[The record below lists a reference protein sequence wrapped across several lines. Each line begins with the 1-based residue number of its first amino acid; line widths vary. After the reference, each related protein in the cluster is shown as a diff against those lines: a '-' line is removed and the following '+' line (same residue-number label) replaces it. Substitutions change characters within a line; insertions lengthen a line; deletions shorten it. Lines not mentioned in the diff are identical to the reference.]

1 MIEDI
6 IRQASVEDKKVLIQ
20 YKKDNG
26 EVSDR
31 VIGSIVPSEKYG
43 DGYIEAFCYKRNDQ
57 RTFRIDRIMDAKII
71 DESDFVPRRM
81 VPAPLVSVTPQPHT
95 NNVME
100 IPAIEQ
106 AVVTSYNNADPKLRR
121 LCQYYLN
128 CIALENANSIST
140 PKLVNEDE
148 PQFVEINT
156 PFINSIIDEQ
166 LVGFITNNT
175 RQRKTA
181 MVGCP
186 VMVSDN
192 KIIPLLLFQVTADY
206 GVVDMS
212 ITPFVNKAIVDLFI
226 SDSEEQMQEL
236 LFIEEQLGLNND
248 NVIVDIKSVA
258 NSLKDLRPNWQWKED
273 PNPDTIEPNESI
285 SLIDEDGI
293 YNRCVLMQ
301 ADLNNYTMGLEMEL
315 NALSKISKES
325 YKDTA
330 LYQWMYAEVGE
341 ADIQTIQKE
350 ELLEILPLNTEQ
362 DDAIKHALHA
372 PLTIVTG
379 PPGTG
384 KSQVVAN
391 LIVNLAHN
399 EKNAIFSSKNNKA
412 VDVVDQRTNAL
423 GDRPIMI
430 RLGGNRDFSYIA
442 DYLRRLLHAPQP
454 TLAQQ
459 QEFNS
464 AKQRYE
470 RLLSDKARIIKQQEQ
485 VIQSSNQLTR
495 MNLEI
500 ASIKEKWNGWQNIC
514 NPKTEKRFIS
524 QLKELS
530 QSWDASR
537 KEKQSFWTKLIWIF
551 IKKDRQRIFK
561 SSLVSYNS
569 LQKEIKGQEIDAE
582 QFDDCLFTKQE
593 GILKEYRQLCDYKT
607 KLEQYNEGTTFEQLD
622 VQLAEIKKKLSS
634 AAKTLWNKWLVTCS
648 PQIPDNYRQQIS
660 SFLAN
665 LQLNDG
671 NIDSIQLA
679 YEYRTIERILTQ
691 LMPICAVTSLSARG
705 RLPFVAGCY
714 DLVIIDEASQC
725 DIASMIPLLYRAK
738 RAVIIGDPNQLKHIT
753 TMTHQQDRELVA
765 KHKVDACFSYCVH
778 SLFDLA
784 ISVGHRNDLV
794 HLRDHH
800 RSHAD
805 IIDFSN
811 KEFYNGLLRVAT
823 DYSRLKFPYGPDKSV
838 MWKNI
843 VGKTERPQAGSAYN
857 QEEINAVIEQL
868 SYLVNDN
875 YIGSIGV
882 VTPFKRQADLITSY
896 LKEKDKKLYD
906 ELVKNH
912 DFVAATAHK
921 FQGDE
926 RDVIIFSPVISN
938 NASQSTL
945 NFLGSTPNLF
955 NVAITRA
962 RASLIVIGDKAFCRN
977 SNIHYL
983 AHFADYVD
991 SLYANTG
998 VTNNVMSQLGREY
1011 PDIDTTEFV
1020 SDCEK
1025 ELYSALYDKGI
1036 KTCPQYVVDKYRID
1050 LALMENDKKLA
1061 IDVYDDQEY
1070 NSEQS
1075 YAIHLKNSRLI
1086 EIGWDVIRFM
1096 PYQLKD
1102 DMEWCLKQ
1110 IINKVDRKQI

>member
-1 MIEDI
+1 M
-6 IRQASVEDKKVLIQ
+6 
-20 YKKDNG
+20 
-26 EVSDR
+26 
-31 VIGSIVPSEKYG
+31 
-43 DGYIEAFCYKRNDQ
+43 
-57 RTFRIDRIMDAKII
+57 
-71 DESDFVPRRM
+71 
-81 VPAPLVSVTPQPHT
+81 
-95 NNVME
+95 
-100 IPAIEQ
+100 
-106 AVVTSYNNADPKLRR
+106 
-121 LCQYYLN
+121 
-128 CIALENANSIST
+128 
-140 PKLVNEDE
+140 
-148 PQFVEINT
+148 
-156 PFINSIIDEQ
+156 
-166 LVGFITNNT
+166 
-175 RQRKTA
+175 
-181 MVGCP
+181 
-186 VMVSDN
+186 
-192 KIIPLLLFQVTADY
+192 
-206 GVVDMS
+206 
-212 ITPFVNKAIVDLFI
+212 
-226 SDSEEQMQEL
+226 
-236 LFIEEQLGLNND
+236 
-248 NVIVDIKSVA
+248 
-258 NSLKDLRPNWQWKED
+258 
-273 PNPDTIEPNESI
+273 
-285 SLIDEDGI
+285 
-293 YNRCVLMQ
+293 
-301 ADLNNYTMGLEMEL
+301 
-315 NALSKISKES
+315 
-325 YKDTA
+325 
-330 LYQWMYAEVGE
+330 
-341 ADIQTIQKE
+341 
-350 ELLEILPLNTEQ
+350 LEILPLNTEQ
-362 DDAIKHALHA
+362 DDSIRHALHA

-551 IKKDRQRIFK
+551 IKKDRQRIFE

-569 LQKEIKGQEIDAE
+569 LQKEIKRQEIDAE

-607 KLEQYNEGTTFEQLD
+607 KLEQFNKGTTFEQLD

-634 AAKTLWNKWLVTCS
+634 AARTLWNKWLVTCS

-753 TMTHQQDRELVA
+753 TMTRQQDRELVA
-765 KHKVDACFSYCVH
+765 KHDVDACFSYCVH

-784 ISVGHRNDLV
+784 ISVGHQDDLV

-805 IIDFSN
+805 IIEFSN
-811 KEFYNGLLRVAT
+811 HEFYNGLLRVAT
-823 DYSRLKFPYGPDKSV
+823 DYSKLKFPYGPDKSV

-868 SYLVNDN
+868 QQ
-875 YIGSIGV
+875 
-882 VTPFKRQADLITSY
+882 PCK
-896 LKEKDKKLYD
+896 
-906 ELVKNH
+906 
-912 DFVAATAHK
+912 
-921 FQGDE
+921 
-926 RDVIIFSPVISN
+926 
-938 NASQSTL
+938 
-945 NFLGSTPNLF
+945 
-955 NVAITRA
+955 
-962 RASLIVIGDKAFCRN
+962 
-977 SNIHYL
+977 
-983 AHFADYVD
+983 
-991 SLYANTG
+991 
-998 VTNNVMSQLGREY
+998 
-1011 PDIDTTEFV
+1011 
-1020 SDCEK
+1020 
-1025 ELYSALYDKGI
+1025 
-1036 KTCPQYVVDKYRID
+1036 
-1050 LALMENDKKLA
+1050 
-1061 IDVYDDQEY
+1061 
-1070 NSEQS
+1070 
-1075 YAIHLKNSRLI
+1075 
-1086 EIGWDVIRFM
+1086 
-1096 PYQLKD
+1096 
-1102 DMEWCLKQ
+1102 
-1110 IINKVDRKQI
+1110 

>member
-20 YKKDNG
+20 YQKNNG

-31 VIGSIVPSEKYG
+31 VIESIVPSEKYG

-81 VPAPLVSVTPQPHT
+81 VPAPLVSVTPQPHS

-106 AVVTSYNNADPKLRR
+106 AVVTSYNDADPKLRQ

-128 CIALENANSIST
+128 CIVLENANSIST

-156 PFINSIIDEQ
+156 PFINGIIDEQ

-181 MVGCP
+181 MVGYP

-248 NVIVDIKSVA
+248 NIIVDIKSVA

-372 PLTIVTG
+372 PLTIITG

-391 LIVNLAHN
+391 LIVNLAHKG
-399 EKNAIFSSKNNKA
+399 KNAIFSSKNNKA

-485 VIQSSNQLTR
+485 VILSSNQLTR

-569 LQKEIKGQEIDAE
+569 LQKEIKRQEIDAE

-753 TMTHQQDRELVA
+753 TMTHQQDLELVV
-765 KHKVDACFSYCVH
+765 KHEVDACFSYCVH

-962 RASLIVIGDKAFCRN
+962 RASLIVIGDKAFCQN

-991 SLYANTG
+991 SLYANTC